1 MKSHDGVEVPSSQQ
15 VLPGES
21 GHHVF
26 LVVTPS
32 SSSATNFEGVALVL
46 PLHGVVVEV
55 AAVRG
60 SKEEVVRGLKAR
72 RPATRRRLVSGSKI
86 CQNIPK
92 IPKLAEFPLILS
104 LI

>member
-1 MKSHDGVEVPSSQQ
+1 MESHDGVEVPSSQQ

-32 SSSATNFEGVALVL
+32 SSSSATNFEGVALVL
-46 PLHGVVVEV
+46 PLHGVVVKV

-72 RPATRRRLVSGSKI
+72 RPATRRRLVSGSTKTCQFKKI
-86 CQNIPK
+86 C
-92 IPKLAEFPLILS
+92 EFLEFFIS
-104 LI
+104 

>member
-26 LVVTPS
+26 LVVVTSS
-32 SSSATNFEGVALVL
+32 SSSATTNFEGVALVL
-46 PLHGVVVEV
+46 PLHGVVVKV

-60 SKEEVVRGLKAR
+60 SEKEVVRGLEAR
-72 RPATRRRLVSGSKI
+72 RTATRGRLVSGSKT
-86 CQNIPK
+86 CQFKKMRQTITK
-92 IPKLAEFPLILS
+92 KQGVFI
-104 LI
+104 